1 MSIERKVLQP
11 EESRRKGRGQE
22 PLWFVTNGECGLL
35 RWGGMPKVQ
44 EVRGVEG
51 RPEPDDKALRC
62 PCHSHLVSLMETSL
76 GREMQS

>member
-1 MSIERKVLQP
+1 ML
-11 EESRRKGRGQE
+11 
-22 PLWFVTNGECGLL
+22 
-35 RWGGMPKVQ
+35 KVQ
-44 EVRGVEG
+44 EVRRVEG